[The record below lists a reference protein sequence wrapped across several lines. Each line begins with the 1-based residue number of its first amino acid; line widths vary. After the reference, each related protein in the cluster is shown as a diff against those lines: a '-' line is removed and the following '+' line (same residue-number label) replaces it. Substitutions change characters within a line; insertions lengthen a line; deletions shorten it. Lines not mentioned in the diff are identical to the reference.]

1 MRSYIDPRQLS
12 FMNSVKVQIWCF
24 CHYLCFVKSLP
35 LLWFCRGYCVES
47 MFPRFCLI
55 LSKLELRKEDNLW
68 MIKMMSFER
77 FLEERNRAFVPC
89 CSFNWPEIMKSR
101 RLGEKYIDNLWEVVK
116 YKKKIRPPTFV
127 RLLRNSKLSTTQLF
141 FYYADLY
148 KIWLY
153 KKERKKEK
161 KINLLHCYVKKQDP

>member
-24 CHYLCFVKSLP
+24 SHYLCFVKSPP

-89 CSFNWPEIMKSR
+89 CSLNWPEIMKSR

-116 YKKKIRPPTFV
+116 YKKKSDLP
-127 RLLRNSKLSTTQLF
+127 LLSGSWEIANCQPHNF
-141 FYYADLY
+141 FFFIMQINTKYGS
-148 KIWLY
+148 I
-153 KKERKKEK
+153 RKKEK
-161 KINLLHCYVKKQDP
+161 KNQPFALLC